1 MCVTVGIVAQ
11 ENVDLSSKLKAH
23 TKKVDYMVLELRLNK
38 EGEFRTMEEGESSLS
53 RIAVDLSIL
62 FLFLGVIY
70 LLA

>member
-1 MCVTVGIVAQ
+1 
-11 ENVDLSSKLKAH
+11 
-23 TKKVDYMVLELRLNK
+23 
-38 EGEFRTMEEGESSLS
+38 MEEGESSLA